1 MLNKTVYSEE
11 NSNITYCP
19 TVEKNLSCDVLIVG
33 GGLAGL
39 SLAYQ
44 LQQQDQ
50 DFILIEAERIGDGAS
65 GLNGGFCSP
74 GWSVG
79 MSKLVKKYGYDHAKA
94 FYDIS
99 LEGLRWVRAFKD
111 KSSFKSMD
119 LKVGTVSLSL
129 LKSEADA
136 RDSFFKSDF
145 RLNKCAHF
153 ISKKELVNYV
163 ISPEYRS
170 GVFLESGFSFNPL
183 NFLLSLKNEITYK
196 RPKAIFEK
204 TRMMSFVESND
215 ACEIYLTNGFSVRAS
230 KLVIAT
236 GGYGGSEI
244 GFLRTRWLPITTSI
258 AVTAPLSATVR
269 KYINPNFAFSD
280 DRRAGNYFRLISNNR
295 LLWGRGI
302 NALRCPDKNALIS
315 MARIDLKRFF
325 PSLPDIAGQNLLSF
339 DFVWS
344 GKMAYSKSMMPY
356 VGKLTSRIYALTGFG
371 GHGMNTAPAGA
382 MVLCEYL
389 LGLSDRIRIFSKIPL
404 HWNGNKFGPIAA
416 ETVYRFMAGRDAFNQ
431 AILRFKRK

>member
-1 MLNKTVYSEE
+1 MFNKTVYSDE
-11 NSNITYCP
+11 NSNRNYCP
-19 TVEKNLSCDVLIVG
+19 ALEENLSCEVLIVG

-44 LQQQDQ
+44 LTQQGQ

-79 MSKLVKKYGYDHAKA
+79 MSNLVKKYGYDDAKA
-94 FYDIS
+94 FYDVS
-99 LEGLRWVRAFKD
+99 LEGLRWVHAFKD

-136 RDSFFKSDF
+136 RDSFLKSEF
-145 RLNKCAHF
+145 SFHKCAHF
-153 ISKKELVNYV
+153 ISKKELANYV
-163 ISPEYRS
+163 KSPEYRS

-183 NFLLSLKNEITYK
+183 NFLLALKNEIIFK
-196 RPKAIFEK
+196 RPKTIFEK
-204 TRMMSFVESND
+204 TRMMGFFETNN
-215 ACEIYLTNGFSVRAS
+215 ACQIYLTNGFSVRAD

-236 GGYGGSEI
+236 GGYGGSEC

-258 AVTAPLSATVR
+258 AVTSPLSAAVR

-280 DRRAGNYFRLISNNR
+280 DRRAGNYFRLVSNDR

-302 NALRCPDKNALIS
+302 NALRCPDQNALKN
-315 MARIDLKRFF
+315 MARSDLKRFF
-325 PSLPDIAGQNLLSF
+325 PGLNDLAGQNLLGF

-382 MVLCEYL
+382 TVLCEYL

-404 HWNGNKFGPIAA
+404 HWNGYKFGPIAA
-416 ETVYRFMAGRDAFNQ
+416 ETVYRFMAGRDVLNQ
-431 AILRFKRK
+431 AILRFKKK